1 MTQRFLQAA
10 LPWATATDK
19 ARVITLASSTAWG
32 VWPFLA
38 AYAMSKS
45 AIIQYTTALAAAYP
59 ETLLTISVNPGMN
72 DTEIIPQALRAA
84 EFNYNRPVLAGGT
97 IVWLVADPARSQFL
111 NGRVLTVEW
120 DIEELV
126 ARKEEIA
133 SKNLLTMQLQATLGA
148 DQFVD

>member
-1 MTQRFLQAA
+1 MTQQFFQAA
-10 LPWATATDK
+10 LPWASATDK
-19 ARVITLASSTAWG
+19 ARIITLTSSTAWG
-32 VWPFLA
+32 VSPFVA

-45 AIIQYTTALAAAYP
+45 ANIQYTTALAAAYP
-59 ETLLTISVNPGMN
+59 ETLLTIAVNPGMN

-84 EFNYNRPVLAGGT
+84 ELNYNDPALTGGT

-120 DIEELV
+120 DVEELV
-126 ARKEEIA
+126 ARKEEIT

-148 DQFVD
+148 EQFID

>member
-1 MTQRFLQAA
+1 MTQHFLQSA

-19 ARVITLASSTAWG
+19 ARVITLTSSAAWG
-32 VWPFLA
+32 VWPFVA
-38 AYAMSKS
+38 AYAMSK
-45 AIIQYTTALAAAYP
+45 AANIQYTTTLAAAYP
-59 ETLLTISVNPGMN
+59 EKLLAIAVNPGMN
-72 DTEIIPQALRAA
+72 DTEIVPQALRAA
-84 EFNYNRPVLAGGT
+84 EFNYNSPALTGGT

-111 NGRVLTVEW
+111 NGRVITAEW

-133 SKNLLTMQLQATLGA
+133 SGNLLTMQLHATLGA